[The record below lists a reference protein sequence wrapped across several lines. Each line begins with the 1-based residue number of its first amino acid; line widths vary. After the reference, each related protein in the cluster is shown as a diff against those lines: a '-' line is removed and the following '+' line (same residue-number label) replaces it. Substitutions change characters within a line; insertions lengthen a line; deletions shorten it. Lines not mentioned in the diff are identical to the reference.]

1 MFAKPLFQPTFHP
14 LVRLNIQ
21 YFADGGNSGGD
32 PDDGDTDQDDEPNL
46 AELIKNDPK
55 YKKQYQELLQAQ
67 LGKRMKK
74 FEGVD
79 VEEYRQL
86 KEKAEKGKDKGKG
99 SDKDDQDDTDDLKS
113 ELKAKEEKLLRAER
127 REKRASVKEFAI
139 DNGVDPKLLARLI
152 NVDDIELDEDGEPE
166 NLDEL
171 FEELQEEFPQYLKAQ
186 EDSDEEEDQRA
197 TKKKGF
203 YSAGST
209 QKGNTKPKEKDGYD
223 VGVASYQ
230 RVMAKRNRNKK
241 ED

>member
-14 LVRLNIQ
+14 LVRLPIQ
-21 YFADGGNSGGD
+21 FFSDPGGD
-32 PDDGDTDQDDEPNL
+32 PDDDDDDTNPDDEPNL
-46 AELIKNDPK
+46 AELIKKDPK
-55 YKKQYQELLQAQ
+55 LKKQYQELLKTQ

-74 FEGVD
+74 FEDVD

-99 SDKDDQDDTDDLKS
+99 SDKEDHDDADELKS

-127 REKRASVKEFAI
+127 REKRATVKEFAI

-152 NVDDIELDEDGEPE
+152 NVDAIELDEDGEPE

-186 EDSDEEEDQRA
+186 EESDEEEDQRT

>member
-14 LVRLNIQ
+14 LVRLPIQ
-21 YFADGGNSGGD
+21 FFSDEGNSGGN
-32 PDDGDTDQDDEPNL
+32 PEDDETDHDEPNL
-46 AELIKNDPK
+46 AEMMKSNPK
-55 YKKQYQELLQAQ
+55 LKQQYQEMLKTQ

-74 FEGVD
+74 FEDVD
-79 VEEYRQL
+79 VEEYRLL
-86 KEKAEKGKDKGKG
+86 KEKAEKSKNKGKG
-99 SDKDDQDDTDDLKS
+99 SDKEDHDDADDLKS

-152 NVDDIELDEDGEPE
+152 DVDAIELDEDGEPE

-186 EDSDEEEDQRA
+186 EESDEEEEKT

-209 QKGNTKPKEKDGYD
+209 QKGNTKPKEKGGYD

-230 RVMAKRNRNKK
+230 RVMAKRNRTKK

>member
-14 LVRLNIQ
+14 LVRLPIQ
-21 YFADGGNSGGD
+21 FFSDPDGD
-32 PDDGDTDQDDEPNL
+32 PDDDTDQDDETNL
-46 AELIKNDPK
+46 AELIKKDPK
-55 YKKQYQELLQAQ
+55 LKKQYQEMLKTQ

-74 FEGVD
+74 FEDVD

-99 SDKDDQDDTDDLKS
+99 SDKEDHDDAVELKS

-127 REKRASVKEFAI
+127 REKRATAKEFAI

-152 NVDDIELDEDGEPE
+152 DVDAIELDEDGEPE

-186 EDSDEEEDQRA
+186 EESDEEEDQRT

-230 RVMAKRNRNKK
+230 RVMAKRNRTKK

>member
-1 MFAKPLFQPTFHP
+1 LH
-14 LVRLNIQ
+14 
-21 YFADGGNSGGD
+21 
-32 PDDGDTDQDDEPNL
+32 
-46 AELIKNDPK
+46 
-55 YKKQYQELLQAQ
+55 
-67 LGKRMKK
+67 
-74 FEGVD
+74 
-79 VEEYRQL
+79 EEYRQL

-99 SDKDDQDDTDDLKS
+99 SDKEDHDDADELKS

-127 REKRASVKEFAI
+127 REKRATVKEFAI

-152 NVDDIELDEDGEPE
+152 DVDAIELDEDGEPE

-186 EDSDEEEDQRA
+186 EESDEEEDQRT

-209 QKGNTKPKEKDGYD
+209 QKGNTKPKEKDGYE
-223 VGVASYQ
+223 VGVASYK

>member
-1 MFAKPLFQPTFHP
+1 MFAKPLFQRSFEP
-14 LVRLNIQ
+14 LVRLDIQ
-21 YFADGGNSGGD
+21 YFAGEGD
-32 PDDGDTDQDDEPNL
+32 EGDDQDSDDDQDDTPNL
-46 AELIKNDPK
+46 AEMLKDPAL
-55 YKKQYQELLQAQ
+55 KKQYQELLKTQ

-74 FEGVD
+74 FENVD
-79 VEEYRQL
+79 VEEYRRL
-86 KEKAEKGKDKGKG
+86 KEMAEKGKDKGKG
-99 SDKDDQDDTDDLKS
+99 SDKEDHDDADELKS

-127 REKRASVKEFAI
+127 REKRATVKEFAI

-186 EDSDEEEDQRA
+186 EESDEEEDQRTA
-197 TKKKGF
+197 KKKGF

>member
-1 MFAKPLFQPTFHP
+1 M
-14 LVRLNIQ
+14 
-21 YFADGGNSGGD
+21 
-32 PDDGDTDQDDEPNL
+32 
-46 AELIKNDPK
+46 
-55 YKKQYQELLQAQ
+55 
-67 LGKRMKK
+67 
-74 FEGVD
+74 
-79 VEEYRQL
+79 
-86 KEKAEKGKDKGKG
+86 
-99 SDKDDQDDTDDLKS
+99 KS

-127 REKRASVKEFAI
+127 REKRATVKEFAI

-186 EDSDEEEDQRA
+186 EDSDEEEEKT

>member
-1 MFAKPLFQPTFHP
+1 MFAKPLFQPTFYP
-14 LVRLNIQ
+14 LVRLPIQ
-21 YFADGGNSGGD
+21 FFSDLGGD
-32 PDDGDTDQDDEPNL
+32 PDDDDTNQDDEPNL
-46 AELIKNDPK
+46 AELIKKDPK
-55 YKKQYQELLQAQ
+55 LKKQYQELLKTQ

-74 FEGVD
+74 FEDVD

-86 KEKAEKGKDKGKG
+86 KEKAEKGKNKGKG
-99 SDKDDQDDTDDLKS
+99 SDKEDQDDTDELKS
-113 ELKAKEEKLLRAER
+113 ELKAKQEKLLRAER
-127 REKRASVKEFAI
+127 REKRATVKEFAI

-186 EDSDEEEDQRA
+186 EESDEEEEKT

-230 RVMAKRNRNKK
+230 RVMAKRNRTKK